1 MAKTNETIH
10 LLILDSSQND
20 AEKVVSLL
28 RNSGRA
34 TRAHRITSEED
45 LLEALAN
52 GNWGLMLLRDGDNE
66 ELSVDQVLAQ
76 VKRLDK
82 DIPAIVMLEDFDR
95 KRTVEVM
102 RLGASDAVPFDF
114 QDLLLLTI
122 NRELNGLQERR
133 KRRLLD
139 AHLRESE
146 QRCQLL
152 LESSKDAIAYVNDG
166 MHIFANKSYLDFL
179 GYDDVDELMCIPML
193 DTLTPGSQH
202 SFKEFMKQFAYPNAQ
217 TKTLACTARRSD
229 DAELSVLL
237 QASLATYDGELCT
250 QIMVRPEHNNAEL
263 EEKLKQI
270 SSQDLLTGLYN
281 RQYLMEQLA
290 ACTARALEKGQTGAL
305 AYIAVD
311 NFVQIKSQVG
321 IAGADLMLG
330 DLANILRQH
339 ANEEMT
345 LARLSDDAFSLLCMP
360 CSEENMV
367 AVSERVR
374 RSVEDHL
381 FDVSGRT
388 VQMTVSIGIALIT
401 DNAPKAQDLM
411 GRAHT
416 ASADVRKLE
425 GHTEGNGVNIYS
437 TASKNVLGG
446 LDTVADIQR
455 ALDENRFRL
464 LFQPIIN
471 LRGEGEEHY
480 ESFLRMLDPEGK
492 EVSPYDFLPPAG
504 PSDMASKI
512 DRWVVLQTIKH
523 LSSHR
528 SQGHETRLFLNV
540 TAETIQDKTFV
551 SWLSVALK
559 AARLPGDSLI
569 FQICETDAGTF
580 LKQAKE
586 FSKNLAELHCK
597 LSISHFGSGLNPFN
611 TLKHISVDYVKLDG
625 SFTEEIQKSQGAK
638 DEVKEMIQTL
648 QNMGKL
654 TVVPLVENAIV
665 LSTLWQAGVN
675 YIQGYYLQA
684 PVPEMNYNFGDAE

>member
-20 AEKVVSLL
+20 AERVVSLL

-45 LLEALAN
+45 LLETLSN
-52 GNWGLMLLRDGDNE
+52 GNWELLLLRDDGNDE
-66 ELSVDQVLAQ
+66 FGPDQVLAQ

-82 DIPAIVMLEDFDR
+82 DVPVIVMLEDFNR
-95 KRTVEVM
+95 ERTVELIK
-102 RLGASDAVPFDF
+102 LGAQDAVPFDF

-122 NRELNGLQERR
+122 NRELRGLEDRR
-133 KRRLLD
+133 RRRLLD

-166 MHIFANKSYLDFL
+166 MHIFANQSYLDFL
-179 GYDDVDELMCIPML
+179 GYDDVDELICIPVL
-193 DTLTPGSQH
+193 DTLAPASQDT
-202 SFKEFMKQFAYPNAQ
+202 FKEFMRHFANPNAQ
-217 TKTLACTARRSD
+217 TQSLNCVARRSD
-229 DAELSVLL
+229 DTELSVVL
-237 QASLATYDGELCT
+237 QASTATYDGELCT
-250 QIMVRPEHNNAEL
+250 QIMVRPEQNNAEL
-263 EEKLKQI
+263 EEKIKQI

-281 RQYLMEQLA
+281 RQYLMDQLTG
-290 ACTARALEKGQTGAL
+290 CIARVLESGQAGAL

-311 NFVQIKSQVG
+311 SFVQIKSQVG

-339 ANEEMT
+339 TGEKMT

-360 CSEENMV
+360 CSEDDMV
-367 AVSERVR
+367 AVCEKIRK
-374 RSVEDHL
+374 SVEDHL

-388 VQMTVSIGIALIT
+388 VQMTVSIGIAPIT

-411 GRAHT
+411 GRTHS
-416 ASADVRKLE
+416 ASADVRKQDGHADGNGILVYSSVSKEILE
-425 GHTEGNGVNIYS
+425 GE
-437 TASKNVLGG
+437 
-446 LDTVADIQR
+446 DTLATIQR
-455 ALDENRFRL
+455 ALDEDRFRL

-480 ESFLRMLDPEGK
+480 ESFLRMLDNDGK

-504 PSDMASKI
+504 PTEMAEKI

-528 SQGHETRLFLNV
+528 SRGHDTRLFLNI

-569 FQICETDAGTF
+569 FQISETDASTY
-580 LKQAKE
+580 LKQVKE
-586 FSKNLAELHCK
+586 FAKALAELHCK
-597 LSISHFGSGLNPFN
+597 LSISHFGSALNPFN
-611 TLKHISVDYVKLDG
+611 TLKHIAVDYVKLDG
-625 SFTEEIQKSQGAK
+625 SFTEEIQKSDEAK
-638 DEVKEMIQTL
+638 EEVKEMIQSL

-654 TVVPLVENAIV
+654 TIVPLVENAIV

-684 PVPEMNYNFGDAE
+684 PVPEMNYDFGEGE